1 MSSNFGITDQ
11 FKRGFE
17 MDKVTENKETYLLDL
32 PEEMILFILT
42 YLEDAELFFN
52 VRCVCQRLK
61 RVVQNYIEIGKY

>member
-1 MSSNFGITDQ
+1 MGI
-11 FKRGFE
+11 
-17 MDKVTENKETYLLDL
+17 KETCLLDL

-61 RVVQNYIEIGKY
+61 YAVQSYIEIGKY

>member
-1 MSSNFGITDQ
+1 MGS
-11 FKRGFE
+11 E
-17 MDKVTENKETYLLDL
+17 ETCLLDL

-61 RVVQNYIEIGKY
+61 YVVQNYIEIGKY